1 MWRHGPRRR
10 AAPLRARS
18 WRRRRPG
25 TRCSPTSTPCKGS
38 APGVTS
44 SSTTSANCIA
54 GAAARSAPWVAN
66 SPRPT
71 PRARSDVAASFSRW
85 EAGIRNGLRAMHA
98 RGELRTDAAPD
109 NLALATLAA
118 LQGGLL
124 LTQIQRQT
132 RPLEVALDAM
142 LDHVAS
148 LTAPA

>member
-1 MWRHGPRRR
+1 M
-10 AAPLRARS
+10 
-18 WRRRRPG
+18 
-25 TRCSPTSTPCKGS
+25 
-38 APGVTS
+38 
-44 SSTTSANCIA
+44 
-54 GAAARSAPWVAN
+54 
-66 SPRPT
+66 
-71 PRARSDVAASFSRW
+71 AASFSRW